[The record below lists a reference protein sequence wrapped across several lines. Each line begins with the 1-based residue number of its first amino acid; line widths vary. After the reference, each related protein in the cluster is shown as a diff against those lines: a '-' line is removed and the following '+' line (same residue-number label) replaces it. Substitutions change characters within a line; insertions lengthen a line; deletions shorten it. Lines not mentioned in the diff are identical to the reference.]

1 MARMSLKGG
10 NLLAIN
16 PKRSLERGDDREE
29 KIKAVVYMLFD
40 GLRSLPP
47 YKPPLFRD
55 IARYAPSI
63 AEE

>member
-10 NLLAIN
+10 NLLVIN
-16 PKRSLERGDDREE
+16 LNGYDDREE

-47 YKPPLFRD
+47 YKPALFRD